1 VVDQT
6 LVASLDTA
14 NADADGSDS
23 ASNEL
28 GMSMA
33 MKAPRKLRIPVQN
46 AIVII
51 HSLRLQTLPS
61 RKPSPCP
68 GHILWHP
75 SRRLGKVL

>member
-1 VVDQT
+1 VVNQT

-33 MKAPRKLRIPVQN
+33 MESALARATHPRPECD
-46 AIVII
+46 
-51 HSLRLQTLPS
+51 
-61 RKPSPCP
+61 RKNLLAAFADFAVSETESMSGTYPLAS
-68 GHILWHP
+68 
-75 SRRLGKVL
+75 V

>member
-1 VVDQT
+1 MVDQT

-33 MKAPRKLRIPVQN
+33 MESAPQATHPRPECDRKNLLAAFADFAIAETKSMSGTYPLATPV
-46 AIVII
+46 
-51 HSLRLQTLPS
+51 
-61 RKPSPCP
+61 
-68 GHILWHP
+68 
-75 SRRLGKVL
+75 